1 MPKRD
6 IPLRRKFGLKARRAH
21 PVGDFRAHLLALI
34 NESRKWRRGPRRNKG
49 GAAMPEPVEPNRPNT
64 LSGGAA
70 AELEFDD

>member
-6 IPLRRKFGLKARRAH
+6 IPLRRKFGLKARRINPAA
-21 PVGDFRAHLLALI
+21 DFRAYLLALV
-34 NESRKWRRGPRRNKG
+34 NERRNRGRDRHRG